1 MRAWFIATSKDS
13 AQKPVIYLCVSR
25 VVDQRVA
32 FVDEVFRACR
42 DRFGERRKSGAR
54 PLRGN
59 AAAVAGLLWS
69 AGDLRN
75 RMGGGT

>member
-1 MRAWFIATSKDS
+1 MRARFIAPSKDS
-13 AQKPVIYLCVSR
+13 AEKPVIYLCVNR
-25 VVDQRVA
+25 VVDRRVA

-59 AAAVAGLLWS
+59 AAAAWLLWS
-69 AGDLRN
+69 AGDLRK